1 MKLILITLVALVA
14 GMMVGCSSEP
24 AAPAAPVS
32 PLPPAYSDA
41 EVIGAVK
48 GHLRSA
54 GMDDLCKNILI
65 YIDPELWR
73 VRQDRSNPDKYLVTI
88 SGVPDFSW
96 TFIGSLAKVLSTSK
110 GMPGA
115 YGC

>member
-1 MKLILITLVALVA
+1 MLYVSVCILYTYKKKRNRC
-14 GMMVGCSSEP
+14 GN
-24 AAPAAPVS
+24 
-32 PLPPAYSDA
+32 DF
-41 EVIGAVK
+41 
-48 GHLRSA
+48 
-54 GMDDLCKNILI
+54 CKNILI